1 MPGFP
6 KIAKSTILGKN
17 SGGRGSHFWD
27 RAGIPQSLPTRLEE
41 SECNCDKGK
50 KGKISITLQPKI
62 GAKLNMDK
70 IASRRGLNLNYR

>member
-17 SGGRGSHFWD
+17 SGGRGSQFWD

-41 SECNCDKGK
+41 SESVIVTKEK
-50 KGKISITLQPKI
+50 KEKSL
-62 GAKLNMDK
+62 
-70 IASRRGLNLNYR
+70 

>member
-17 SGGRGSHFWD
+17 SGGRGSHFWG

-41 SECNCDKGK
+41 SQGVIVTKEK
-50 KGKISITLQPKI
+50 KEKSL
-62 GAKLNMDK
+62 
-70 IASRRGLNLNYR
+70 